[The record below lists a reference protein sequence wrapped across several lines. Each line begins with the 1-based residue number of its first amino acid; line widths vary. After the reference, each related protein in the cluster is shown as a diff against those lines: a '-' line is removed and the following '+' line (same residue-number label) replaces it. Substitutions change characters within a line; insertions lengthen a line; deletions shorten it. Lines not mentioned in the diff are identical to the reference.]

1 VLEIAEWRV
10 KVEAIVL
17 DLEGTDFDVVFWGWN
32 GFQSGIHRTKRIH
45 CQLTTPK
52 LQDFDIDNPEIQAD
66 FNLIGYDKLEEHLR
80 NKLKKDE
87 DQVQT
92 GLYFVRLSH
101 PEEQL
106 NAIEKFIEPDYSVVV
121 ETNPELQ
128 AELDEFSDVF
138 RNSLP
143 QGLRP
148 QWDVDHVI
156 NPQQEPLSNQNAYQL
171 SVIQLEEQTK
181 QIDALLRHGL
191 KHHQFFRPKT

>member
-1 VLEIAEWRV
+1 MEWFPEWNPQAHER
-10 KVEAIVL
+10 
-17 DLEGTDFDVVFWGWN
+17 DLEFSIGTDAW
-32 GFQSGIHRTKRIH
+32 TKRIH